1 MGLEVK
7 ELGLRKHW
15 NHLTAWFT
23 IEFYRFVVSLSLDL
37 VAATQIS
44 ACGGVADL
52 SMWWFACFLLLPQES
67 AAGMSSAW
75 EIRQHDCQVASPAV
89 VRRLTSQNQ
98 LSDLSTTEVTE
109 PFGAVTSQI
118 GGPKAV
124 PSNANF
130 ARCGAKGRG
139 RARRPSKVS
148 CPEVRNPN
156 LQRSELFGQ
165 GRAIF
170 SIEKSCS
177 ICFLFQ
183 AVNGK
188 IMKEDIRMH
197 GNMVMVYE
205 VPMWRCT
212 KCLERWGDKL
222 WQMEPVANP
231 SENPADFPDRLR
243 SWETPHGRTMILEIS
258 GNTAFKQSQTCHH
271 GCDYAFVNALF
282 LKRIL

>member
-1 MGLEVK
+1 MPTSPDAVPRAAAA
-7 ELGLRKHW
+7 LGAPARW
-15 NHLTAWFT
+15 
-23 IEFYRFVVSLSLDL
+23 
-37 VAATQIS
+37 AARR
-44 ACGGVADL
+44 
-52 SMWWFACFLLLPQES
+52 
-67 AAGMSSAW
+67 W
-75 EIRQHDCQVASPAV
+75 EI
-89 VRRLTSQNQ
+89 LTSR
-98 LSDLSTTEVTE
+98 D
-109 PFGAVTSQI
+109 
-118 GGPKAV
+118 
-124 PSNANF
+124 
-130 ARCGAKGRG
+130 R
-139 RARRPSKVS
+139 S
-148 CPEVRNPN
+148 C
-156 LQRSELFGQ
+156 FDGQ

-197 GNMVMVYE
+197 GNMVVYE

-222 WQMEPVANP
+222 WQMEPVATP
-231 SENPADFPDRLR
+231 SKNPADFPDRFR

>member
-1 MGLEVK
+1 MVCMFPFASSRISCGNEFSMRNKAAWLPSGKSRRLCSIVK
-7 ELGLRKHW
+7 MS
-15 NHLTAWFT
+15 A
-23 IEFYRFVVSLSLDL
+23 
-37 VAATQIS
+37 IS
-44 ACGGVADL
+44 
-52 SMWWFACFLLLPQES
+52 
-67 AAGMSSAW
+67 
-75 EIRQHDCQVASPAV
+75 V

-98 LSDLSTTEVTE
+98 LPDLSTTEVTE

-165 GRAIF
+165 GRATF

-177 ICFLFQ
+177 ICILFQ

-205 VPMWRCT
+205 VPMWRYT

-222 WQMEPVANP
+222 WQMEPVATP

-258 GNTAFKQSQTCHH
+258 GNLKHVTMAATMLLWMPFFWKGYFSQE
-271 GCDYAFVNALF
+271 VLRM
-282 LKRIL
+282 KWM